1 MASGPRTGLA
11 RLSIE
16 PVVVSAHVGE
26 NLLDHLV
33 LPHVFRLKDGFE
45 SDSYLLSEGHKHS
58 VALKRYHDNGLG
70 P

>member
-1 MASGPRTGLA
+1 M
-11 RLSIE
+11 
-16 PVVVSAHVGE
+16 VSAHVGE